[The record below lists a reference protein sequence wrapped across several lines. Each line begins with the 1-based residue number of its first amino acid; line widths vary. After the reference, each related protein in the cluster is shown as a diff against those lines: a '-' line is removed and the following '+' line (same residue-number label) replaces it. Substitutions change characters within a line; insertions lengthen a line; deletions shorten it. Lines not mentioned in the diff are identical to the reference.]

1 MTDVIKVQNLTKNF
15 GKRIII
21 DNLNMRVKQQEF
33 VAIVG
38 PSGCGKSTLLNILGL
53 LEDWS
58 DGTVELSGQP
68 LPSLNSK
75 RAIMLRR
82 NTINYL
88 FQSFALIS
96 NKTVKENLYLATYF
110 KKIDNNRR
118 DKLIDQILTELD
130 IFHTKDEQV
139 SILSGGEQQR
149 VALARTILK
158 PGDLVLADE
167 PTGALDDK
175 HAKEALNYIIQL
187 RDKYQK
193 TVIMVTHNLE
203 HAQQADRIIYL
214 NK

>member
-58 DGTVELSGQP
+58 DGTVELFGQP

-75 RAIMLRR
+75 RAILLRR

-167 PTGALDDK
+167 PTGALDDQ